1 MNIMGK
7 RKYLYLLSLAVIIPG
22 VISLSIW
29 KLKLSIDFTGG
40 SVTEVSGTYDES
52 KVKSI
57 AEKNGYQNIV
67 LTKSDNVLIL
77 KTKEISDANHRK
89 FTAELIKEIPSAKES
104 RFESVGPSV
113 SKTLARNAFYSVA
126 LASFFIVIY
135 LSMAF
140 KKVSKPLN
148 SWEFGLMAVVAL
160 IHDVLVVVG
169 IFSILGHFFNVE
181 IDSMFIT
188 AILTIIG
195 FSVHDTIVVYD
206 RIREKVIKD
215 GVDNF
220 EKLVNKSLLETLSR
234 SVNTS
239 LTVILTL
246 LILFLFGGE
255 SIKIFV
261 LALLVGIA
269 TGTYSSIFVASAL
282 LVDSFKFKGKLKTKN
297 A

>member
-22 VISLSIW
+22 VISLSIC

-52 KVKSI
+52 KVRSI

>member
-52 KVKSI
+52 KVRSI

>member
-1 MNIMGK
+1 M
-7 RKYLYLLSLAVIIPG
+7 
-22 VISLSIW
+22 
-29 KLKLSIDFTGG
+29 
-40 SVTEVSGTYDES
+40 
-52 KVKSI
+52 
-57 AEKNGYQNIV
+57 
-67 LTKSDNVLIL
+67 
-77 KTKEISDANHRK
+77 
-89 FTAELIKEIPSAKES
+89 
-104 RFESVGPSV
+104 
-113 SKTLARNAFYSVA
+113 
-126 LASFFIVIY
+126 
-135 LSMAF
+135 
-140 KKVSKPLN
+140 
-148 SWEFGLMAVVAL
+148 
-160 IHDVLVVVG
+160 G

>member
-1 MNIMGK
+1 M
-7 RKYLYLLSLAVIIPG
+7 
-22 VISLSIW
+22 
-29 KLKLSIDFTGG
+29 
-40 SVTEVSGTYDES
+40 
-52 KVKSI
+52 
-57 AEKNGYQNIV
+57 
-67 LTKSDNVLIL
+67 
-77 KTKEISDANHRK
+77 
-89 FTAELIKEIPSAKES
+89 AELIKEIPTAKEN
-104 RFESVGPSV
+104 RFESVGPSI
-113 SKTLARNAFYSVA
+113 SKTLERNAFYTVA
-126 LASFFIVIY
+126 LASVFIVIF

-160 IHDVLVVVG
+160 IHDVIVVVG
-169 IFSILGHFFNVE
+169 IFSMLGHFFGIE

-206 RIREKVIKD
+206 RIREKAIKE

-220 EKLVNKSLLETLSR
+220 EQLVNKSLLETLTR
-234 SVNTS
+234 SINTS

-282 LVDSFKFKGKLKTKN
+282 LVDSFKLKGKLKTKN

>member
-1 MNIMGK
+1 MNIIGK
-7 RKYLYLLSLAVIIPG
+7 RKYLYLLSLIVIIPG

-40 SVTEVSGTYDES
+40 SVTEVSGTTNQD
-52 KVKSI
+52 KVRAI
-57 AEKNGYQNIV
+57 ADKNGYQNIIIAA
-67 LTKSDNVLIL
+67 SDKVLIM
-77 KTKEISDANHRK
+77 KTKEIPDANHRK
-89 FTAELIKEIPSAKES
+89 FMAELIKEIPTAKEN
-104 RFESVGPSV
+104 RFESVGPSI
-113 SKTLARNAFYSVA
+113 SKTLERNAFYTVA
-126 LASFFIVIY
+126 LASVFIVIF

-148 SWEFGLMAVVAL
+148 SWELRLMAVVAL
-160 IHDVLVVVG
+160 IHDVIVVVG
-169 IFSILGHFFNVE
+169 IFSMLGHFFGIE

-206 RIREKVIKD
+206 RIREKAIKE

-220 EKLVNKSLLETLSR
+220 EQLVNKSLLETLTR
-234 SVNTS
+234 SINTS

-282 LVDSFKFKGKLKTKN
+282 LVDSFKLKGKLKTKN